1 MSNSILLLGGPGPS
15 TRIVYNRLASQ
26 FGPFPA
32 IIEQPV
38 SRAALLRNRVRKL
51 GVRSTLSQLLFMT
64 AIRPLLSHAA
74 RERLRE
80 IAIESGLDDTPIPE
94 AQLQHVPSVNSPE
107 AMAALRAIS
116 PKVVV
121 VNGTRI
127 IARKV
132 LESVPAVFINIHA
145 GITPKYRGAHG
156 AYWALANRDP
166 NRCGVTIHV
175 VDPGIDTGAIVAQ
188 AIVIPT
194 TRDSFVTY
202 PYLQLAAALPLL
214 IDAVGKALDGEL
226 VTYEAEGE
234 SAVWYHPGAFPYLVG
249 RARGIR

>member
-1 MSNSILLLGGPGPS
+1 MNNSILLLGGPGPS
-15 TRIVYNRLASQ
+15 TRIAYNRLATR
-26 FGPFPA
+26 FGPLPA
-32 IIEQPV
+32 IVESPV
-38 SRAALLRNRVRKL
+38 SRAALIRNRIRKL
-51 GVRSTLSQLLFMT
+51 GVRSTLSQLVFMT
-64 AIRPLLSHAA
+64 AIRPLLSHGA

-80 IAIESGLDDTPIPE
+80 IAIENGLDDTPIPE
-94 AQLQHVPSVNSPE
+94 ARLQQVPSVNSPE

-116 PKVVV
+116 PKIVV

-132 LESVPAVFINIHA
+132 LESVPAIFINTHA

-166 NRCGVTIHV
+166 ERCGVTVHV

-188 AIVIPT
+188 AIVTPT
-194 TRDSFVTY
+194 ARDSFVTY

-214 IDAVGKALDGEL
+214 VDAVGKALDGKL
-226 VTYEAEGE
+226 ATHEAEGE
-234 SAVWYHPGAFPYLVG
+234 SAVWYHPGAFQYLAG

>member
-1 MSNSILLLGGPGPS
+1 MSHPILLLGGPGPS
-15 TRIVYNRLASQ
+15 TRIVYNRLAAR

-32 IIEQPV
+32 IVEEPV
-38 SRAALLRNRVRKL
+38 SRVALIRNRMRKL
-51 GVRSTLSQLLFMT
+51 GVRSTLSQLVFMT

-80 IAIESGLDDTPIPE
+80 IATENGLDDAPIPE
-94 AQLQHVPSVNSPE
+94 AQLQQVPSVNSPE

-127 IARKV
+127 IARRV
-132 LESVPAVFINIHA
+132 LESVPAVFINTHA
-145 GITPKYRGAHG
+145 GITPRYRGAHG
-156 AYWALANRDP
+156 AYWALVNRDP
-166 NRCGVTIHV
+166 DRCGVTIHI

-188 AIVIPT
+188 TIVTPT

-214 IDAVGKALDGEL
+214 VDAVSNALDGKL
-226 VTYEAEGE
+226 ATHDAKGE
-234 SAVWYHPGAFPYLVG
+234 SAVWYHPGAFQYLAG
-249 RARGIR
+249 RVRGIR